1 MDSFLIDKALR
12 YDIKGKKYIET
23 PSKYYFT
30 DLGLRNARLNFRQI
44 EDTHSLEN
52 VIYNELQIRGLSV
65 DVGIVT
71 IYKKDTNDKP
81 VKKQLE
87 VDFVCNKADVR
98 YYIQSALSLPDKEKL
113 LQEQRPLTHINDS
126 FRKIIITKDNII
138 THYNEDGILIMNV
151 FDFLLDSS
159 ILK

>member
-52 VIYNELQIRGLSV
+52 VIYNEL
-65 DVGIVT
+65 
-71 IYKKDTNDKP
+71 
-81 VKKQLE
+81 
-87 VDFVCNKADVR
+87 
-98 YYIQSALSLPDKEKL
+98 
-113 LQEQRPLTHINDS
+113 
-126 FRKIIITKDNII
+126 
-138 THYNEDGILIMNV
+138 
-151 FDFLLDSS
+151 
-159 ILK
+159 